1 MTVTSS
7 IDDTV
12 MPLLSIYDKYVK
24 VYGDP
29 TASTKPIH
37 KPVLEVKPISADLR
51 DNEYVRRYVKEL
63 RKGLGLAVLE
73 TPPCSATAIRRTRK
87 IAWKARAKGCVG
99 DGHSPAA
106 FLYKRQGEQGYTTT
120 PPAPPVFSE
129 KLAADKKKSSRIVEQ
144 I

>member
-1 MTVTSS
+1 MTVASS

-87 IAWKARAKGCVG
+87 
-99 DGHSPAA
+99 
-106 FLYKRQGEQGYTTT
+106 
-120 PPAPPVFSE
+120 
-129 KLAADKKKSSRIVEQ
+129 
-144 I
+144 